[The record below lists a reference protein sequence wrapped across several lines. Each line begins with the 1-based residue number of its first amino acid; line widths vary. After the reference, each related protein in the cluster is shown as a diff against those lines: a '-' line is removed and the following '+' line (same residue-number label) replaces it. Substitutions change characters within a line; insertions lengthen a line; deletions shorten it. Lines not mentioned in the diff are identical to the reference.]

1 MVKGKKRLRKK
12 DIHTPLLVQI
22 SVYSGHISQDF
33 SEQAAVACTVVERC
47 CMAPIV
53 QKIDIYKD
61 GIQGTLFIPAGPG
74 PFPAELELSGGG
86 GGLFEHRSSLLASES
101 YVSLVLQY
109 PTDVSTTVAI
119 GCKYFE
125 VFAQFIV
132 EKDSRGLKCTVQYV
146 GEGREPVSYPGAG
159 HLIKPFYTPHFRSSN
174 SQEQRQR
181 CAPTHP

>member
-1 MVKGKKRLRKK
+1 
-12 DIHTPLLVQI
+12 
-22 SVYSGHISQDF
+22 
-33 SEQAAVACTVVERC
+33 
-47 CMAPIV
+47 MAPVV

-74 PFPAELELSGGG
+74 PFPAELDLSGGG

-125 VFAQFIV
+125 MHSTVCG
-132 EKDSRGLKCTVQYV
+132 RGQGTCVLPWGWSPDQTFLHSSLPLQQLP
-146 GEGREPVSYPGAG
+146 RTGA
-159 HLIKPFYTPHFRSSN
+159 K
-174 SQEQRQR
+174 
-181 CAPTHP
+181 